1 MPPRG
6 VGALEESIFVPDLTI
21 RRAGAAD
28 AAALAE
34 LAADTF
40 PLACPPSTTPE
51 AIAAFIAANFTVER
65 MGEYLADAGRTL
77 LLAEEDDGH
86 LVGYSML
93 IAGDPV
99 DADAAAAV
107 IVRPAIELSKFY
119 TRALAHGSGVIAGPL
134 MTATLQAAAET
145 GAAAAWLGVNEENAR
160 AIRFYEKHGFAKAGR
175 KRFRLGDRL
184 EEDWVLARA
193 LP

>member
-28 AAALAE
+28 TAALAE

-65 MGEYLADAGRTL
+65 MGEYLADADRTL

-93 IAGDPV
+93 IAGDPA

-107 IVRPAIELSKFY
+107 TVRPAIELSKFY

-184 EEDWVLARA
+184 EQDWVLVRA